1 MGKLR
6 SVNTKFWLDPFVED
20 LKPTDKLLFLYLL
33 TNPLT
38 NLLGVYEITIN
49 RICYDTGL
57 TRQMV
62 ANGLEGFGRV
72 RKAFFIENYMIL
84 PNWLKNQNLN
94 RNMKIAVEKEFNALP
109 KSLRDRLYPN
119 GSESLWNGSESFPNG
134 SEIESEVEVES
145 EIECESET
153 KRKNK
158 EQFDFSFADDDFLP
172 TFKNWLEY
180 KKKRNETYKTQQS
193 VELAYKKLLNL
204 SGNNPKIAREVTEQS
219 MANNWAGLFE
229 LKTKNEDDIPN
240 YLKRVAR

>member
-1 MGKLR
+1 MKDTFYFSHDYNARNDIKIKRLIQKHGMAGYGLY
-6 SVNTKFWLDPFVED
+6 WAIIED
-20 LKPTDKLLFLYLL
+20 LY
-33 TNPLT
+33 
-38 NLLGVYEITIN
+38 
-49 RICYDTGL
+49 
-57 TRQMV
+57 
-62 ANGLEGFGRV
+62 
-72 RKAFFIENYMIL
+72 
-84 PNWLKNQNLN
+84 QN
-94 RNMKIAVEKEFNALP
+94 ANALP
-109 KSLRDRLYPN
+109 TDYETIAFDLRSDIDSIRSIVNDFDLFVVKDDIFGSLSVERRIEERSAKSEKARKSAYERWNKNANALQTHSDPN
-119 GSESLWNGSESFPNG
+119 AIKERKGK
-134 SEIESEVEVES
+134 EI
-145 EIECESET
+145 
-153 KRKNK
+153 KRNNK